1 MLVLERK
8 ITEVVRL
15 FVPPSDKPQTIE
27 VSLEKINGFTGVRLG
42 FVAAKEVRILRGE
55 LVDKESL

>member
-1 MLVLERK
+1 V
-8 ITEVVRL
+8 